1 MRDTDDE
8 GLPRLSGQCSTT
20 FVHNRA
26 GHPERNL
33 VILVLEQKLDSVESC
48 LGVGRVEDGLHG
60 EDVHPSVKQGT
71 TLGSVGIDQLV
82 KRDVPEV
89 WLLH

>member
-33 VILVLEQKLDSVESC
+33 VILVLEQKLDSVEGR
-48 LGVGRVEDGLHG
+48 LGVGRVEDRLN
-60 EDVHPSVKQGT
+60 EEQVRSSVKQSAG
-71 TLGSVGIDQLV
+71 LGGVGVNKLI
-82 KRDVPEV
+82 KS
-89 WLLH
+89 